1 MAVAGVDESAE
12 TDRLSPFRRAN
23 APLGGRFHRAEP
35 SAPAPPLA
43 AAVIVRARALSL
55 LVLAGAV
62 GCADPAG
69 RSDAGTGGQGQGGQG
84 GESSDT
90 RDGSGEAPRPC
101 NADCGSGAC
110 QPTVVATGLAAPL
123 GLAIDDAW
131 LYFTDTNADNVMR
144 VAKAGGAPVAIVPH
158 QFAASEQPYGIA
170 VTSTHIFWTAY
181 FAAFIGR
188 AGLAGET
195 PLMLSTG
202 EGYATRIAVDDTSV
216 YWIIPGGI
224 RKIGRDGGTAVAIGA
239 QSGAR
244 DLVVDTTGVYLTSS
258 GLSSGGGMVV
268 RMGLGGEA
276 PMTLASGLNDPQG
289 IALDATHV
297 YWTEKGGGTVM
308 KVPRG
313 GGAATVLAS
322 GQQAPLGLA
331 VVPAGVYW
339 TNSMGGTVMNVGLD
353 GGSPVALLSGQRR
366 PTQIA
371 VDACDVY
378 WLDEAAGTVSKVP
391 R

>member
-1 MAVAGVDESAE
+1 MAEVDESAE
-12 TDRLSPFRRAN
+12 TDPRSPFRCDN
-23 APLGGRFHRAEP
+23 APLGGRFHHAEP
-35 SAPAPPLA
+35 SDPAPPLVP
-43 AAVIVRARALSL
+43 AVIVRARVLYL
-55 LVLAGAV
+55 FVLVGAV
-62 GCADPAG
+62 GCAATAG
-69 RSDAGTGGQGQGGQG
+69 RSDAGTGGQGQGGLG
-84 GESSDT
+84 GGSSDT
-90 RDGSGEAPRPC
+90 RDGSGDAPRPC

-110 QPTVVATGLAAPL
+110 QPTILATGLAAPL

-181 FAAFIGR
+181 FATFVGR

-195 PLMLSTG
+195 PLLLSTG
-202 EGYATRIAVDDTSV
+202 QGYATRIAVDDTSV

-224 RKIGRDGGTAVAIGA
+224 RKIARDGGTAVAIGA

-244 DLVVDTTGVYLTSS
+244 DLVVDTTGVYLTNS
-258 GLSSGGGMVV
+258 GLSSGGGAVV

-276 PMTLASGLNDPQG
+276 PLTLASGLNDPEG

-353 GGSPVALLSGQRR
+353 GGSPVALVSGQRR

>member
-1 MAVAGVDESAE
+1 
-12 TDRLSPFRRAN
+12 L
-23 APLGGRFHRAEP
+23 
-35 SAPAPPLA
+35 
-43 AAVIVRARALSL
+43 
-55 LVLAGAV
+55 
-62 GCADPAG
+62 
-69 RSDAGTGGQGQGGQG
+69 
-84 GESSDT
+84 
-90 RDGSGEAPRPC
+90 
-101 NADCGSGAC
+101 
-110 QPTVVATGLAAPL
+110 ATGLAAPM
-123 GLAIDDAW
+123 GLAIDDTW

-144 VAKAGGAPVAIVPH
+144 VAKEGGAPVAIVPH

-195 PLMLSTG
+195 PLLLSTG
-202 EGYATRIAVDDTSV
+202 QGYATRIAVDDTSV

-224 RKIGRDGGTAVAIGA
+224 RKIARDGGTAVAIGA
-239 QSGAR
+239 QSAR
-244 DLVVDTTGVYLTSS
+244 DLAVDPSGVYLTSS
-258 GLSSGGGMVV
+258 GLGSGGGEVV
-268 RMGLGGEA
+268 RMGLDGEA
-276 PMTLASGLNDPQG
+276 PVTLASGLNDPQG

-297 YWTEKGGGTVM
+297 YWTDKGGGTVM

-313 GGAATVLAS
+313 GGAPTVLAS

-339 TNSMGGTVMNVGLD
+339 TNSMDGTVMNVGLD
-353 GGSPVALLSGQRR
+353 GGSPVALVSGQRR

-378 WLDEAAGTVSKVP
+378 WLDETAGTVSKVP

>member
-1 MAVAGVDESAE
+1 MMLSGAHDDAAVPA
-12 TDRLSPFRRAN
+12 DRRL
-23 APLGGRFHRAEP
+23 HQAEP
-35 SAPAPPLA
+35 SGSAPLCPHWAP
-43 AAVIVRARALSL
+43 AVIVRARAPSL
-55 LVLAGAV
+55 LVLAAAV

-69 RSDAGTGGQGQGGQG
+69 RSDAGTGGQGQGGRG
-84 GESSDT
+84 GESGDT
-90 RDGSGEAPRPC
+90 RDGGGEAPRPC

-110 QPTVVATGLAAPL
+110 QPTIVATGLTAPV

-131 LYFTDTNADNVMR
+131 VYFTDTNADNVMR

-170 VTSTHIFWTAY
+170 VTSTQIFWTAY

-188 AGLAGET
+188 AGLAGES
-195 PLMLSTG
+195 PLLLSTG
-202 EGYATRIAVDDTSV
+202 QGYATRIAVDDTSV

-244 DLVVDTTGVYLTSS
+244 DLVVDPTGVYLTSS
-258 GLSSGGGMVV
+258 GLSSGGGLVV

-276 PMTLASGLNDPQG
+276 PVTLASGLNDPQG
-289 IALDATHV
+289 IALDPTHV

-339 TNSMGGTVMNVGLD
+339 TNSTGGTVMNVGLD
-353 GGSPVALLSGQRR
+353 GGSPVTLVSGQQR

-378 WLDEAAGTVSKVP
+378 WLDEAAGTVSRVP